1 MSTGGD
7 TTPAPGGQVTGS
19 ATPGGAAA
27 AAKKKTKAPG
37 PLDPEPMSKDF
48 FKLVVN
54 KAVDWENGDSSIK
67 DYYSRF
73 LGAKPWM
80 EKIANSTF
88 NNYQEDSLLDGSLAE
103 ATLRNSVDAAKLQAY
118 SLDIPQST
126 KDTMKGANVSTNLT
140 ENTINITINDKPA
153 NSISQTNNQADAGKG
168 QAAAETPGGPAGYVA
183 EQNLQTKQ
191 EAERNFR
198 DI

>member
-1 MSTGGD
+1 
-7 TTPAPGGQVTGS
+7 
-19 ATPGGAAA
+19 
-27 AAKKKTKAPG
+27 
-37 PLDPEPMSKDF
+37 MSKDF

-54 KAVDWENGDSSIK
+54 KAVDWENGDYSIK
-67 DYYSRF
+67 DYYGRF

-88 NNYQEDSLLDGSLAE
+88 SNYQEDSLLDGSLVQ
-103 ATLRNSVDAAKLQAY
+103 ATLRNSVDAKLQAH

-126 KDTMKGANVSTNLT
+126 KDTMAGANVSTNLT
-140 ENTINITINDKPA
+140 ENINDRPA
-153 NSISQTNNQADAGKG
+153 NSVSQTNNQTDAGQG
-168 QAAAETPGGPAGYVA
+168 QAAADTPGGPAGYVA

-191 EAERNFR
+191 EAENNAR